1 MPSAETLW
9 GLGRA
14 VLLGLL
20 LLVLLVRMFEERLV
34 FFPDRYATNEW
45 DPGRMGVEVEDVF
58 FTTADSVRLH
68 AWWAPASSFAKA
80 TEDKPAEQA
89 PGAPDALLTIL
100 YFHGNAGNLTNRI
113 ENIAFLRQLPANVL
127 AVDYRGYGKSE
138 GRPTEAGVYLDAQ
151 AAYDYLFHERSVVP
165 DQLVVLG
172 QSLGVAVAVDL
183 ASKRPVAGLILEGG
197 FPSAGRVV
205 QRTMGLPGL
214 RFVIR
219 SKFDSAAKLK
229 EISVPVL
236 VAHCTRDPI
245 LPYALGEELYA
256 AAHQPKTFVSYD
268 SDYHEPLFFADPS
281 DYAARLRAFLKSAT
295 EAQGPRD

>member
-45 DPGRMGVEVEDVF
+45 DPSQMGVEVEDVF
-58 FTTADSVRLH
+58 FTTSDGVRLH

-80 TEDKPAEQA
+80 TEDKPAGQA
-89 PGAPDALLTIL
+89 PGTALTIL

-151 AAYDYLFHERSVVP
+151 AAYDYLFHERGVVP

-214 RFVIR
+214 HLVIR

-256 AAHQPKTFVSYD
+256 AANQPKTFVSYD
-268 SDYHEPLFFADPS
+268 SDYHEPFFFANPV
-281 DYAARLRAFLKSAT
+281 DYAARLRAFLETAT
-295 EAQGPRD
+295 KAQGPRD

>member
-58 FTTADSVRLH
+58 FTTSDGVRLH
-68 AWWAPASSFAKA
+68 AWWAPPPSG
-80 TEDKPAEQA
+80 QA
-89 PGAPDALLTIL
+89 LGTSLTIL

-151 AAYDYLFHERSVVP
+151 AAYDYLFHERGVVP
-165 DQLVVLG
+165 DHLVVLG

-183 ASKRPVAGLILEGG
+183 AWKRPVAGLILEGG

-245 LPYALGEELYA
+245 LPYALGAELYA
-256 AAHQPKTFVSYD
+256 AANQPKTFVSYD

-281 DYAARLRAFLKSAT
+281 DYAARLRAFLESAT
-295 EAQGPRD
+295 EAQRPRD

>member
-45 DPGRMGVEVEDVF
+45 DPSRMGVEVEDVF
-58 FTTADSVRLH
+58 LTTSDGVRLH

-80 TEDKPAEQA
+80 TEGKPAEQA
-89 PGAPDALLTIL
+89 PGTALTIL

-151 AAYDYLFHERSVVP
+151 AAYDYLFHERGVVP

-214 RFVIR
+214 HLVIR

-256 AAHQPKTFVSYD
+256 AANQPKTFVSYD
-268 SDYHEPLFFADPS
+268 SDYHEPLFFANPS
-281 DYAARLRAFLKSAT
+281 DYATRLRAFLETAT
-295 EAQGPRD
+295 EAQRPRD

>member
-14 VLLGLL
+14 VLVGLL
-20 LLVLLVRMFEERLV
+20 LLLLLVRMFEERLV

-58 FTTADSVRLH
+58 FTTSDGVRLH
-68 AWWAPASSFAKA
+68 AWWAPPPSG
-80 TEDKPAEQA
+80 QA
-89 PGAPDALLTIL
+89 LGTSLTIL

-151 AAYDYLFHERSVVP
+151 AAYDYLFHERGVVP
-165 DQLVVLG
+165 DHLVVLG

-183 ASKRPVAGLILEGG
+183 AWKRPVAGLILEGG

-245 LPYALGEELYA
+245 LPYALGAELYA
-256 AAHQPKTFVSYD
+256 AANQPKTFVSYD

-281 DYAARLRAFLKSAT
+281 DYAARLRAFLESAT
-295 EAQGPRD
+295 EAQRPRD

>member
-45 DPGRMGVEVEDVF
+45 DPSRMGVEVEDVF
-58 FTTADSVRLH
+58 FTTSDGVRLH

-89 PGAPDALLTIL
+89 PGTALTIL

-151 AAYDYLFHERSVVP
+151 AAYDYLFHERGVVP

-214 RFVIR
+214 HLVIR

-256 AAHQPKTFVSYD
+256 AANQPKTFVSYD
-268 SDYHEPLFFADPS
+268 SDYHEPFFFANPV
-281 DYAARLRAFLKSAT
+281 DYAARLRAFLETAT
-295 EAQGPRD
+295 KAQGPRD

>member
-20 LLVLLVRMFEERLV
+20 VLVLLIRMFEERLV

-45 DPGRMGVEVEDVF
+45 DPSRMGVEVEDVF
-58 FTTADSVRLH
+58 FTTSDGVRLH

-89 PGAPDALLTIL
+89 PGTALTIL

-151 AAYDYLFHERSVVP
+151 AAYDYLFHERGVVP

-214 RFVIR
+214 HLVIR

-256 AAHQPKTFVSYD
+256 AANQPKTFVSYD
-268 SDYHEPLFFADPS
+268 SDYHEPFFFANPA
-281 DYAARLRAFLKSAT
+281 DYAARLRAFLETAT
-295 EAQGPRD
+295 KAQRPRD

>member
-20 LLVLLVRMFEERLV
+20 LLVLLIRLFEERLV

-58 FTTADSVRLH
+58 FTTSDGVRLH
-68 AWWAPASSFAKA
+68 AWWAPR
-80 TEDKPAEQA
+80 PAEQA
-89 PGAPDALLTIL
+89 PATALTIL

-113 ENIAFLRQLPANVL
+113 ENIAFLQQLPANVL

-151 AAYDYLFHERSVVP
+151 AAYDYLFHERGVVP
-165 DQLVVLG
+165 DHLVVLG

-183 ASKRPVAGLILEGG
+183 ASKRPLAGLILEGG
-197 FPSAGRVV
+197 FPSAGQVV
-205 QRTMGLPGL
+205 QQTMGLPGL

-229 EISVPVL
+229 EITVPVL
-236 VAHCTRDPI
+236 VAHCTRDPV

-256 AAHQPKTFVSYD
+256 AANQPKTFVSYD
-268 SDYHEPLFFADPS
+268 SDYHEPLFFADPP
-281 DYAARLRAFLKSAT
+281 DYAARLRAFLESAT
-295 EAQGPRD
+295 EAQRPRD

>member
-1 MPSAETLW
+1 MPNAETLW

-20 LLVLLVRMFEERLV
+20 LLVLLIRMFEERLV

-58 FTTADSVRLH
+58 FTTSDGVRLH
-68 AWWAPASSFAKA
+68 AWWAP
-80 TEDKPAEQA
+80 PLAEQA

-151 AAYDYLFHERSVVP
+151 AAYDYLFHERGVVP

-219 SKFDSAAKLK
+219 SKFDSTAKLK

-236 VAHCTRDPI
+236 VAHCTRDPV

-256 AAHQPKTFVSYD
+256 AANQPKTFVSYD
-268 SDYHEPLFFADPS
+268 SDYHEPLFFADPA
-281 DYAARLRAFLKSAT
+281 DYAARLRAFLESAT
-295 EAQGPRD
+295 EAQRPRD

>member
-14 VLLGLL
+14 VLLGRLV
-20 LLVLLVRMFEERLV
+20 LVLLIRMFEERLV

-45 DPGRMGVEVEDVF
+45 DPSRMGVEVEDVF
-58 FTTADSVRLH
+58 FTTSDGVRLH

-89 PGAPDALLTIL
+89 PGTLHTIL

-151 AAYDYLFHERSVVP
+151 AAYDYLFHERGVVP

-214 RFVIR
+214 HLVIR

-256 AAHQPKTFVSYD
+256 AANQPKTFVSYD
-268 SDYHEPLFFADPS
+268 SDYHEPFFFANPA
-281 DYAARLRAFLKSAT
+281 DYAARLRAFLETTTK
-295 EAQGPRD
+295 AQGPRD

>member
-1 MPSAETLW
+1 VPSAETLW

-45 DPGRMGVEVEDVF
+45 DPSRMGVEVEDVF
-58 FTTADSVRLH
+58 LTTSDGVRLH

-89 PGAPDALLTIL
+89 PGTALTIL

-151 AAYDYLFHERSVVP
+151 AAYDYLFHERGVVP

-214 RFVIR
+214 HFVIR

-256 AAHQPKTFVSYD
+256 AANQPKTFVSYD
-268 SDYHEPLFFADPS
+268 SDYHEPFFFANPV
-281 DYAARLRAFLKSAT
+281 DYAARLRAFLETAT
-295 EAQGPRD
+295 KAQGPRD

>member
-9 GLGRA
+9 VLGRA

-58 FTTADSVRLH
+58 FTTSDGVRLH
-68 AWWAPASSFAKA
+68 AWWAPPPSG
-80 TEDKPAEQA
+80 QA
-89 PGAPDALLTIL
+89 LGTSLTIL

-151 AAYDYLFHERSVVP
+151 AAYDYLFHERGVVP
-165 DQLVVLG
+165 DHLVVLG

-183 ASKRPVAGLILEGG
+183 AWKRPVAGLILEGG

-245 LPYALGEELYA
+245 LPYALGAELYA
-256 AAHQPKTFVSYD
+256 AANQPKTFVSYD

-281 DYAARLRAFLKSAT
+281 DYAARLRAFLESAT
-295 EAQGPRD
+295 EAQRPRD

>member
-45 DPGRMGVEVEDVF
+45 DPSRMGVEVEDVF
-58 FTTADSVRLH
+58 LTTSDGVRLH

-89 PGAPDALLTIL
+89 PGTALTIL

-151 AAYDYLFHERSVVP
+151 AAYDYLFHERGVVP

-214 RFVIR
+214 HLVIR

-256 AAHQPKTFVSYD
+256 AANQPKTFVSYD
-268 SDYHEPLFFADPS
+268 SDYHEPFFFANPV
-281 DYAARLRAFLKSAT
+281 DYAARLRAFLETAT
-295 EAQGPRD
+295 KAQGPRD

>member
-45 DPGRMGVEVEDVF
+45 DPSRMGVEVEDVF
-58 FTTADSVRLH
+58 LTTSDGVRLH

-89 PGAPDALLTIL
+89 PGTALTIL

-151 AAYDYLFHERSVVP
+151 AAYDYLFHERGVVP

-214 RFVIR
+214 HLVIR

-256 AAHQPKTFVSYD
+256 AANQPKTFVSYD
-268 SDYHEPLFFADPS
+268 SDYHEPFFFANPA
-281 DYAARLRAFLKSAT
+281 DYAARLRAFLETAT
-295 EAQGPRD
+295 KAQRPRD

>member
-1 MPSAETLW
+1 
-9 GLGRA
+9 
-14 VLLGLL
+14 
-20 LLVLLVRMFEERLV
+20 
-34 FFPDRYATNEW
+34 
-45 DPGRMGVEVEDVF
+45 
-58 FTTADSVRLH
+58 
-68 AWWAPASSFAKA
+68 
-80 TEDKPAEQA
+80 DKPAEQA
-89 PGAPDALLTIL
+89 LGTALTIL

-151 AAYDYLFHERSVVP
+151 AAYDYLFHERGVVP
-165 DQLVVLG
+165 DHLVVLG

-205 QRTMGLPGL
+205 QRSMGLPGL

-256 AAHQPKTFVSYD
+256 AANQPKTFVSYD

-281 DYAARLRAFLKSAT
+281 DYAARLRAFLESAT
-295 EAQGPRD
+295 EAQRPRD

>member
-45 DPGRMGVEVEDVF
+45 DPSRMGVEVEDVF
-58 FTTADSVRLH
+58 FTTSDGVRLH
-68 AWWAPASSFAKA
+68 AWWAAPP
-80 TEDKPAEQA
+80 PAEQA
-89 PGAPDALLTIL
+89 PATALTIL

-113 ENIAFLRQLPANVL
+113 ENIAFLQQLPANVL

-151 AAYDYLFHERSVVP
+151 AAYDYLFHERGVVP
-165 DQLVVLG
+165 DHLVVLG

-236 VAHCTRDPI
+236 VAHCTRDPV

-256 AAHQPKTFVSYD
+256 AANQPKTFVSYD
-268 SDYHEPLFFADPS
+268 SDYHEPLFFANPP
-281 DYAARLRAFLKSAT
+281 DYAARLRAFLESAP
-295 EAQGPRD
+295 EAQKPRD